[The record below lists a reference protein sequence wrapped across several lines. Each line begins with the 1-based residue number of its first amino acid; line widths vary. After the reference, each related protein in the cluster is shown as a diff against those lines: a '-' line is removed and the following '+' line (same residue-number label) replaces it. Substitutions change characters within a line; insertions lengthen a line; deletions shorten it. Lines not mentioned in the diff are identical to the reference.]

1 MAGRAAGTT
10 TVAVTWGYASP
21 DNLPENWGADH
32 TVDSPAELEHLLIH
46 NG

>member
-21 DNLPENWGADH
+21 DDLPENWGADH
-32 TVDSPAELEHLLIH
+32 TVGSPVELERLLIQ
-46 NG
+46 NE